1 MADFIRNS
9 GPEGAE
15 AGRPSTSRS
24 IISGKGFSGLK
35 ANVVN
40 TSKRVA
46 SGPTNA
52 ESPRTKSGRYAR
64 GARNE
69 GESTRDFA
77 DFLRST
83 GPEISPPRQQANQTA
98 IGAAGKKIVGSP
110 TTKLASEQLP
120 SKKITK
126 PPPTNV
132 AKRANSQTKKTGLRL
147 QAREPTAQKETT
159 YDLAEFIRQGPAG
172 NRGDEKRLRSTA
184 SGAALV
190 PSNSQRLVNGSPRDG
205 IMSTASTES
214 NQNSSVF
221 AQSVNSIN
229 SRTALLD
236 SPRSNKHLYSGQN
249 AQSARK
255 PARGDQPPQPLR
267 KQRRVKDPYAI
278 DTESEQESEEDGED
292 DVTLET
298 GPESLVDMFQ
308 SLDGPGSPIHHIP
321 SAFSDIPKPPTKGP
335 DPPSKLQYPTIHD
348 RASAARKSPPN
359 AVNRQSSSRKAATT
373 GIPSIATERGVTTRN
388 PGPQQQ
394 PPIQNSQPSPRGRG
408 PPNHH
413 ATQPAPRISVEGFQ
427 PRATSPHLI
436 PSPFTSKL
444 DQYRPTTATYASHM
458 DAKKRIS
465 PRSEHQASNNQGYFR
480 NSNSRTARA
489 EREEEGGTSELAD
502 FLKNSGPPEQ
512 AGRMVGWGEAG
523 AEVEAP
529 KERGG
534 FSRFLGRRKK
544 H

>member
-1 MADFIRNS
+1 M
-9 GPEGAE
+9 
-15 AGRPSTSRS
+15 
-24 IISGKGFSGLK
+24 
-35 ANVVN
+35 
-40 TSKRVA
+40 A
-46 SGPTNA
+46 SGPTSA
-52 ESPRTKSGRYAR
+52 ESPKTKSGRYAR

-83 GPEISPPRQQANQTA
+83 GPEITPPQKQAAT
-98 IGAAGKKIVGSP
+98 GVAGKKTVGSP
-110 TTKLASEQLP
+110 TTKLVPEQLP

-126 PPPTNV
+126 PPPSSV

-147 QAREPTAQKETT
+147 QAREPTTQKETT
-159 YDLAEFIRQGPAG
+159 YDLAEFIRQGPVG
-172 NRGDEKRLRSTA
+172 DRGDERRLRSTA
-184 SGAALV
+184 TGATLA
-190 PSNSQRLVNGSPRDG
+190 PSSSKRLVNGSPRDA

-236 SPRSNKHLYSGQN
+236 SPRSNNHQYSGQN
-249 AQSARK
+249 ARSARQ

-278 DTESEQESEEDGED
+278 DTESEQESEADGEED
-292 DVTLET
+292 LALDT

-308 SLDGPGSPIHHIP
+308 SLDGPGSSIHQIP

-335 DPPSKLQYPTIHD
+335 EPPSKLQYPTIHD
-348 RASAARKSPPN
+348 RTSAARKSPPN
-359 AVNRQSSSRKAATT
+359 LVNRQASTNKAATT
-373 GIPSIATERGVTTRN
+373 GIPSISTERGMTTRN
-388 PGPQQQ
+388 PGPHQQ
-394 PPIQNSQPSPRGRG
+394 PPIQNSQPSPRSRG

-413 ATQPAPRISVEGFQ
+413 TPQPAPRVTVEGYQ

-465 PRSEHQASNNQGYFR
+465 PRSEQQGSQGYFR

-523 AEVEAP
+523 AGVVEAR
-529 KERGG
+529 KEKGG

-544 H
+544 N